1 MSTRAASRMEE
12 QMAALL
18 EKMDQQNEQLQLL
31 TRQQAE
37 RVDGIALKQKET
49 DGYIDAIKGDLDS
62 VKGIMDGRM
71 STMEESIAGLKSFH
85 AEIGE
90 QQKSLKQE
98 LREELLQEL
107 ATSTSLGVT
116 RLRPMAPLF
125 VPSDATVGVVPGE
138 GTGGGDSTGT
148 GDAPGG
154 GLDSSHVDRGATHSS
169 RRREAI
175 SVGGGPYGDAE
186 TRGGGAATTPVGQ
199 QQRPAPFDGKL
210 AWDAYRTQFELLA
223 MMNRWSD
230 AEKAAYLAI
239 SLRGPAATVLTNLP
253 PEQRGSYEA
262 LTTALDTRFGL
273 SHQTEL
279 NRMRL
284 KARTRHRD
292 ESLAE
297 LAEDVEHLVRLAY
310 PEAAESMVEVL
321 AKDQFVDALP
331 DEDMRLHIRQNKP
344 ATLRD
349 ALGTALELE
358 SYQLASKQKAR
369 FVREAQLEEKHPV
382 QCRMTNQG
390 AKEQTGDV
398 LQQLVD
404 ALRQVT
410 KGPSRPRQFPP
421 PRKERNQSDR
431 SNLVCWECKERGHRR
446 RECPKRRSHPA
457 ETEVSQSGNEQ

>member
-1 MSTRAASRMEE
+1 
-12 QMAALL
+12 MAALL

-49 DGYIDAIKGDLDS
+49 DENLDAIKGDLDS

-71 STMEESIAGLKSFH
+71 NAMEESIAGLKSFH

-90 QQKSLKQE
+90 QQESLKQK
-98 LREELLQEL
+98 LREELLREL
-107 ATSTSLGVT
+107 ATPTSLGVT
-116 RLRPMAPLF
+116 RLRPMAPPF
-125 VPSDATVGVVPGE
+125 VPSDATVGEIPRE
-138 GTGGGDSTGT
+138 GTGEGDATGT

-154 GLDSSHVDRGATHSS
+154 RIDGSHDDGDTARIS
-169 RRREAI
+169 REREAI
-175 SVGGGPYGDAE
+175 SVGGGPLGVAE
-186 TRGGGAATTPVGQ
+186 PRGGGAATSQ
-199 QQRPAPFDGKL
+199 QQRPAPFDGKV

-253 PEQRGSYEA
+253 PEQRQSYEA
-262 LTTALDTRFGL
+262 LTIALDTRFGL

-284 KARTRHRD
+284 KARTRRRD

-310 PEAAESMVEVL
+310 PEAAEGMVEVL

-331 DEDMRLHIRQNKP
+331 DEDMRLRIRQNKP

-369 FVREAQLEEKHPV
+369 FVREAQLEERHSV
-382 QCRMTNQG
+382 QQRTTDQT
-390 AKEQTGDV
+390 KEHTGDV

-410 KGPSRPRQFPP
+410 KGPGRRQFST
-421 PRKERNQSDR
+421 PRKERNR
-431 SNLVCWECKERGHRR
+431 SERNNLVCWECKERGHRK
-446 RECPKRRSHPA
+446 RECPKLRSRPA
-457 ETEVSQSGNEQ
+457 ETVVSPSGNEQ